1 MSDID
6 GVKTRVMG
14 KITSLSVQDQH
25 TVKNVFE
32 VANKVLT
39 GSPGVNTNTEE
50 GMRIIGWVNGLKN
63 TLQNSDASA
72 SASAYDSYARGMA
85 GSGKKRRATRRHRRM
100 SSHR

>member
-6 GVKTRVMG
+6 GVKTRVME
-14 KITSLSVQDQH
+14 KITSLSDQDQQ

-39 GSPGVNTNTEE
+39 ISPGVNTNTEE
-50 GMRIIGWVNGLKN
+50 GMRIIGWVNGLRS
-63 TLQNSDASA
+63 TLQKTS
-72 SASAYDSYARGMA
+72 G
-85 GSGKKRRATRRHRRM
+85 GKKRRATRRHRRM